1 MREIKKRNPERY
13 CVLEY
18 DKLFVEH
25 RVYVWNE
32 VVGQVSNSVVMPV
45 SVLMLSLRLWR

>member
-18 DKLFVEH
+18 DKLFVDH
-25 RVYVWNE
+25 KVFVWNE
-32 VVGQVSNSVVMPV
+32 VVGQVSKTQNSYLLANVQ
-45 SVLMLSLRLWR
+45 SY